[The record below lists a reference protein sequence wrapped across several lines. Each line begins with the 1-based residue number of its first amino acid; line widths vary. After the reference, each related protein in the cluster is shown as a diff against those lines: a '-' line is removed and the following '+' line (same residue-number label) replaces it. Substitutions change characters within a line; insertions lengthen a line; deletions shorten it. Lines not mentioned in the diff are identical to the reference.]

1 MAVCSNFQL
10 CHLKT
15 LNFSSH
21 YHFLWLS
28 WPFRP
33 FFLKNAK
40 KSEFQLFGLIFR
52 KMALDMQKL
61 PSESPGM
68 SQMASFRMVFNPTT
82 YNRFLEKVCREPS
95 NNCRHPLLKRKKKGG
110 VSIIKW
116 QSQAA
121 LFIEKTVGALG
132 TDFNKRQL

>member
-1 MAVCSNFQL
+1 MVNFGVKPLKMAVCSNFQL

-28 WPFRP
+28 WPFKP

-52 KMALDMQKL
+52 KMALDMPKW
-61 PSESPGM
+61 PSETPGM

-95 NNCRHPLLKRKKKGG
+95 NNCRHPLLSGFSKFQKHCHT
-110 VSIIKW
+110 IAIL
-116 QSQAA
+116 A
-121 LFIEKTVGALG
+121 L
-132 TDFNKRQL
+132 NNH